1 MAHAVIISRIQA
13 AMVERLTLGLGRLVK
28 SVTTYGG
35 ELDDDLGAVV
45 RRLPAVWVAFLG
57 IQDTRPMNTARTKY
71 LARGRF
77 TVMAGQRSVR
87 SEAAARTGSREE
99 TGTDQLVTAIRRLL
113 TGQDFGLD
121 DVGQM
126 VPGAVRPLFNARAK
140 GDATSIFAAEFDV
153 KWVERALEN
162 GRWPSPDPD
171 QAGNPDAA
179 NPDLLLAEAGG
190 KTDAPYPWLTAIE
203 LDYRLAGCDSAARSD
218 PTVPDPAPPDATD
231 TVEFN
236 ED

>member
-1 MAHAVIISRIQA
+1 MAREVVISRIQA

-87 SEAAARTGSREE
+87 SESAARTGSREE
-99 TGTDQLVTAIRRLL
+99 IGTDRLVTAIRRLL

-126 VPGAVRPLFNARAK
+126 APGAVRPLFNARAK
-140 GDATSIFAAEFDV
+140 GDATAIFAAEFDV
-153 KWVERALEN
+153 KWVEHALEN

-171 QAGNPDAA
+171 DIGNPQATD
-179 NPDLLLAEAGG
+179 PDLTLAEAGG
-190 KTDAPYPWLTAIE
+190 MTDTPYPWLTAVQ
-203 LDYRLAGCDSAARSD
+203 LDYRLAGRSD
-218 PTVPDPAPPDATD
+218 TDPPDATD
-231 TVEFN
+231 LVELN
-236 ED
+236 KE

>member
-1 MAHAVIISRIQA
+1 MARAVIISRIQA
-13 AMVERLTLGLGRLVK
+13 AMVERLTLGLGKLVK

-35 ELDDDLGAVV
+35 ELDDEPDKVV
-45 RRLPAVWVAFLG
+45 RRFPAAWVAFLG
-57 IQDTRPMNTARTKY
+57 IQDTRPMNTARSKF

-77 TVMAGQRSVR
+77 TVMVGQRSVR
-87 SEAAARTGSREE
+87 SESAARTGTREE
-99 TGTDQLVTAIRRLL
+99 VGTDQLIAAVRRLL

-126 VPGAVRPLFNARAK
+126 APGAVSPLFNARVK
-140 GDATSIFAAEFDV
+140 NDATSIFAAEFDV
-153 KWVERALEN
+153 KWVEHALEN

-179 NPDLLLAEAGG
+179 DPDLLLAEAGG
-190 KTDAPYPWLTAIE
+190 KTDTPYAWLTAIQ
-203 LDYRLAGCDSAARSD
+203 LDYRLAGCGSAAQSD

-231 TVEFN
+231 TVELK